1 MSSALRANIDSAY
14 KFSAVVATSQSVG
27 QGIPCAI
34 STAGAATPSTA
45 ATTAAQGVAYA
56 TEDGTWP
63 ATAGDMVEF
72 IRIGSPCVAPVKVGT
87 GGATKGAMGKA
98 TSDGTTDATLGG
110 GTTAFYPVC
119 QFEETGV
126 AGDLVGGWLG
136 VAPTVGS

>member
-1 MSSALRANIDSAY
+1 MSAALRANIDKAY
-14 KFSAVVATSQSVG
+14 KFQATVATSQSVG

-34 STAGAATPSTA
+34 DTSNEATPSTA

-63 ATAGDMVEF
+63 ATAGDVVTF
-72 IRIGSPCVAPVKVGT
+72 VRIGSPCVVPVKVGT
-87 GGATKGAMGKA
+87 GDATKGVLGKA
-98 TSDGTTDATLGG
+98 TSNGTTDATLGG

-119 QFEETGV
+119 QFDETGV